1 MNDFNTITNDSSSLD
16 ELLAVRL
23 WPELEQDTLAAIEVR
38 LNSLPPRQT
47 LTLTQALH
55 RLAPAVKR
63 LRANGYSVDE
73 VATELTRE
81 MSCLGMTVSGRTLAR
96 LMPSKA
102 RTKAKAQRKARPC
115 DGAAAADADGT
126 DQTTS

>member
-1 MNDFNTITNDSSSLD
+1 MNDFNTITNDSRSLD

-23 WPELEQDTLAAIEVR
+23 RPELEQDTLAAIEVR

-81 MSCLGMTVSGRTLAR
+81 MGCLGMTVSGRTLAR

-102 RTKAKAQRKARPC
+102 RTKAKAQRK
-115 DGAAAADADGT
+115 T
-126 DQTTS
+126 V